1 MKKQEFMRKTYT
13 LTIIA
18 CLQVLVFGGCH
29 HTPSQKAMMLQ
40 RADSLMEEH
49 PDSSLTI
56 LEKIT
61 APEKLSQ
68 GDYALW
74 CLLITQA
81 RDKNYITHTSDSLI
95 NIAVNYFS
103 KKGDPSRM
111 AQSYYVQGRVE
122 NDLESYE
129 KALTAYLNARRY
141 VQQTGH
147 DRLNARINNHLG
159 SLYWAQGFYLKS
171 KICYEQALSSFVKGN
186 DTTGTVN
193 ALRNIGDSFYALE
206 QNDSALFYLNKAYLL
221 ANEGNVNSQ
230 KAYVFAY
237 LGNIYEAL
245 GDFQRALY
253 YNLQSL
259 DYPYDK
265 NFKYS
270 RFYAIAELYDELQR
284 PDSAF
289 FYAKKALE
297 SPDIYHRCGMNRF
310 LYHLYFKQHE
320 YDKAYFHNK
329 QYDLLKDSIHSES
342 QSVKLAKVEALYNK
356 DRLVYEKQQ
365 QKQED
370 EIKILALLFLV
381 VVIGIVFL
389 WIYQHIRR
397 KNREYKEK
405 VDRVMQQLTCTN
417 TLLTAKKKEIAAK
430 DITLKGIQ
438 QQFDSIMKSIES
450 SNESENGASESDTQN
465 INNMELEINRL
476 ATKIENLINEKDA
489 LIKDK
494 ERILNAQNEQLES
507 LSKKKET
514 YQMQFDSLKNEYDIF
529 KDEQKS
535 WQQEKEE
542 AGKAREEVLKN
553 TLNSLEEKNRQLEVY
568 ALWFKSAIEEN
579 DCLNNTIR
587 KQHLSKW
594 EEVQWKEFMNNFNK
608 VFHLFSD
615 RLNCLN
621 SLTEREVRICCL
633 VKLGLKTNKI
643 AEIFELENDTISR
656 IKGEIRNKC
665 FPNEKKCSL
674 DKILAMWY

>member
-1 MKKQEFMRKTYT
+1 MKKQEFMRKTYP

-18 CLQVLVFGGCH
+18 CLLVLVFGGCH

-61 APEKLSQ
+61 SPEKLSQ

-129 KALTAYLNARRY
+129 KALTAYLNARKY
-141 VQQTGH
+141 VQQTNH

-159 SLYWAQGFYLKS
+159 TLYLNQGFYLKS

-193 ALRNIGDSFYALE
+193 ALRNIGDSFYSLG

-237 LGNIYEAL
+237 LGNVYEAF
-245 GDFQRALY
+245 GDLQQALY

-259 DYPYDK
+259 NYPHEI
-265 NFKYS
+265 NLQYS
-270 RFYAIAELYDELQR
+270 RLYTIAELYDELQR

-297 SPDIYHRCGMNRF
+297 SPDIYHRCGMNRL

-370 EIKILALLFLV
+370 EIKILALLFLFV
-381 VVIGIVFL
+381 IIGIVFL
-389 WIYQHIRR
+389 WIYQRSKEQLR
-397 KNREYKEK
+397 QYKEHL
-405 VDRVMQQLTCTN
+405 REN
-417 TLLTAKKKEIAAK
+417 ELLIHKNEERIHDLSKEKERQVALLSSSQETAE
-430 DITLKGIQ
+430 Q
-438 QQFDSIMKSIES
+438 
-450 SNESENGASESDTQN
+450 
-465 INNMELEINRL
+465 
-476 ATKIENLINEKDA
+476 KIEELNDKRMA
-489 LIKDK
+489 LQANID
-494 ERILNAQNEQLES
+494 QVEQIMMDLSDENKS
-507 LSKKKET
+507 L
-514 YQMQFDSLKNEYDIF
+514 L
-529 KDEQKS
+529 
-535 WQQEKEE
+535 QEKEE
-542 AGKAREEVLKN
+542 LQRKIKNAPVLPVSDARENQNKIYTENAKRLNKIILQDDPVFAPL
-553 TLNSLEEKNRQLEVY
+553 LNSNV
-568 ALWFKSAIEEN
+568 
-579 DCLNNTIR
+579 
-587 KQHLSKW
+587 
-594 EEVQWKEFMNNFNK
+594 NK
-608 VFHLFSD
+608 VTAEQWQEIENEVN
-615 RLNCLN
+615 RLYNDFTLRLSSQFPWMNDNNRMLLCLLKLSVPN
-621 SLTEREVRICCL
+621 KTIAQYLCIDERSVVKQKRRIREQIRQHS
-633 VKLGLKTNKI
+633 G
-643 AEIFELENDTISR
+643 AEIDNDRSFDLWL
-656 IKGEIRNKC
+656 C
-665 FPNEKKCSL
+665 LF
-674 DKILAMWY
+674 

>member
-1 MKKQEFMRKTYT
+1 MKKQEFMRKTYP

-18 CLQVLVFGGCH
+18 CLLVLVFGGCH

-141 VQQTGH
+141 VQQTNH

-159 SLYWAQGFYLKS
+159 TLYLNQGFYLKS

-193 ALRNIGDSFYALE
+193 ALRNIGDSFYSLG

-237 LGNIYEAL
+237 LGNVYEAL

-389 WIYQHIRR
+389 WIYQRSKEQLR
-397 KNREYKEK
+397 QYKEHL
-405 VDRVMQQLTCTN
+405 REN
-417 TLLTAKKKEIAAK
+417 ELLIHKNEERIHDLSKEKERQVALLSSSQETAE
-430 DITLKGIQ
+430 Q
-438 QQFDSIMKSIES
+438 
-450 SNESENGASESDTQN
+450 
-465 INNMELEINRL
+465 
-476 ATKIENLINEKDA
+476 KIEELNDKRMA
-489 LIKDK
+489 LQANID
-494 ERILNAQNEQLES
+494 QVEQIMMDLSDENKS
-507 LSKKKET
+507 L
-514 YQMQFDSLKNEYDIF
+514 L
-529 KDEQKS
+529 
-535 WQQEKEE
+535 QEKEE
-542 AGKAREEVLKN
+542 LQRKIKNAPVLPVSDARENQNKIYTENAKRLNKIILQDDPVFAPL
-553 TLNSLEEKNRQLEVY
+553 LNSNV
-568 ALWFKSAIEEN
+568 
-579 DCLNNTIR
+579 
-587 KQHLSKW
+587 
-594 EEVQWKEFMNNFNK
+594 NK
-608 VFHLFSD
+608 VTAEQWQKIENEVN
-615 RLNCLN
+615 RLYNDFTLRLSSQFPWMNDNNRMLLCLLKLSVPN
-621 SLTEREVRICCL
+621 KTIAQYLCIDERSVVKQKRRIREQIRQHS
-633 VKLGLKTNKI
+633 G
-643 AEIFELENDTISR
+643 AEIDNDRSFDLWL
-656 IKGEIRNKC
+656 C
-665 FPNEKKCSL
+665 LF
-674 DKILAMWY
+674 